1 MTISMSRS
9 WNCRSNREEVSLNF
23 LQFVNSAGEVV
34 ERGDVLVIAS
44 RQRDRQGH
52 TGLPAMEV
60 DVAKRIHDV
69 AVCGIVL
76 DLYAG
81 HKADDGPLS
90 DADRK
95 AVKAS
100 GRSRRGRATGAAA
113 QAFTLDELQTL
124 DRTKVAP
131 GQIGHLVTGG
141 LCVACKVDAD
151 IAPIKPGDLLTTSPT
166 KGHAQK
172 VMDSNK
178 AVGAVLGKALRSL
191 KKGKS
196 LIPVL
201 VALQ

>member
-1 MTISMSRS
+1 
-9 WNCRSNREEVSLNF
+9 
-23 LQFVNSAGEVV
+23 VNNAGEVL
-34 ERGDVLVIAS
+34 ERGDVVVIAS
-44 RQRDRQGH
+44 RQRDIQGH
-52 TGLPAMEV
+52 SGLPTIEV
-60 DVAKRIHDV
+60 DVVRRVHDM
-69 AVCGIVL
+69 AVCGVVL

-81 HKADDGPLS
+81 HKPDDGVVPE
-90 DADRK
+90 ADRK

-100 GRSRRGRATGAAA
+100 GRSRRGRAKSAAA

-124 DRTKVAP
+124 DRTKIAP
-131 GQIGHLVTGG
+131 GQIGHLVAGG

-172 VMDSNK
+172 VMDSTK